1 MSGLIKKKSGF
12 IFLIFLCFLSL
23 RLQAQRENEFNSS
36 GNVNSQEQTKTKT
49 SFIDRF
55 SIKQNKAEDFNAALG
70 QKRYFRS
77 SLNYDHR
84 RIHFEMGAG
93 PITQS
98 SYLSPMV
105 VDELFGADAR
115 FEYSLNKTFS
125 LYAFGR
131 FVSKSLNNQ
140 DFKSFY
146 AVEPFF
152 YNSEVGAGIMGSF
165 NNLKIDLGT
174 RTALDAPVN
183 QVGPKTRINSSF
195 SLEF

>member
-1 MSGLIKKKSGF
+1 MKNF
-12 IFLIFLCFLSL
+12 INKYREFYFLLFLCIISL
-23 RLQAQRENEFNSS
+23 TLQAQQENEFTSS
-36 GNVNSQEQTKTKT
+36 GNINSEEQAKTET
-49 SFIDRF
+49 SFIERF
-55 SIKQNKAEDFNAALG
+55 SIKQHKEEDFNAALG

-77 SLNYDHR
+77 YLNYDHK

-98 SYLSPMV
+98 SYLNPMV
-105 VDELFGADAR
+105 VDQLIGADAR
-115 FEYSLNKTFS
+115 FEYALNKTFS

-131 FVSKSLNNQ
+131 FVSKSLNKK

-152 YNSEVGAGIMGSF
+152 YNSEVGAGIKGSF